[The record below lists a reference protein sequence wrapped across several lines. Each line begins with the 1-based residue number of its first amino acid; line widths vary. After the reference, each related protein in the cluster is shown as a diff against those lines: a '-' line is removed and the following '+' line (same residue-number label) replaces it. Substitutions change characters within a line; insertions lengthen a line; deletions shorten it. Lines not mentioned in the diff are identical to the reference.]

1 MTDRKAEFGVL
12 ELRLDA
18 RAATAARVI
27 PPERTAPDIAQPDSA
42 VLPANVQFRDAE
54 AARRNLARIRQLAP
68 AGVQEALAALL
79 PSSPNPDAAVN
90 QFERLAESASPD
102 LLRLLEKHQFLI
114 HYAVVVFA
122 SSSWLGETLI
132 HNTDLF
138 QGFVR
143 DKSLEQIG
151 IVD

>member
-12 ELRLDA
+12 KLRLDA
-18 RAATAARVI
+18 YAATPARVI
-27 PPERTAPDIAQPDSA
+27 PPERTVPNIAQPGSS
-42 VLPANVQFRDAE
+42 VLPASVQFRDSE
-54 AARRNLARIRQLAP
+54 AARRNLARIRQLVP

-102 LLRLLEKHQFLI
+102 LLRLLENHLFLI

-122 SSSWLGETLI
+122 GSRSEEHTSEI
-132 HNTDLF
+132 
-138 QGFVR
+138 Q
-143 DKSLEQIG
+143 SLRHL
-151 IVD
+151 VCRL